1 MLLSD
6 LLFHFS
12 GESGAGKTESTKLLL
27 QFITAISGGD
37 SNVGRRILDS
47 NPIMEA
53 FGNAKTLRNDNSS
66 RFGKYVDIHFDR
78 KSGKIVSARI
88 EQYLLEKSRIVRQAI
103 GERNF
108 HAFYCMLAGM
118 PSQDKHR
125 LGLKDAR
132 FYNYLCQD
140 SESPIDNPNDAV
152 NFETIVATMR
162 HLEFADNE
170 VEEIWNL
177 LAALLHLGNISFCED
192 LHESTDASK
201 VKDTHRSELRYASN
215 LLGMSHVCLEKA
227 MTTKR
232 IQTAG
237 ECVVAQFLPSNA
249 YTVRD
254 AFVKTIYDH
263 LFRWMVEKINEAI
276 YKPIFKEDTRVV
288 DRHTSEHWGS
298 SSGSSCSGFFTRS
311 NTWPNS
317 PNPQSSSSSF
327 NITSNIG
334 FSSSESGV
342 DLHPNTQSSAAEN
355 GRLSIGVLDIFGFE
369 NFSSNSF
376 EQLCINYANE
386 NIQQYFVRH
395 IFKLEQ
401 DEYLAEGINWT
412 HINFRDN
419 QDVLDLI
426 AHQPLNVLALVD
438 EESRFPKGSDTSF
451 LSKLNARHGE
461 ANNYI
466 RPLSTV
472 ETRFGIVHFAGPV
485 YYNVEGFLEKNRD
498 TFNHDLLD
506 VISKSNNDFLRKLF
520 EKRFNLNENRSRS
533 LTLGTQFKKSLERL
547 MSIINSCHPFFVRC
561 IKPNEFKLPKCF
573 DRNLCVRQLRYAG
586 MMETIQIR
594 SLGYPIR
601 YEFADFVNRFH
612 MLLKLR
618 AGGGVNQFNQM
629 RLTRSQNLVE
639 EICRTAFASDDLT
652 YAIGSTKVFL
662 RVSEQ
667 ANLICANNLML
678 RSYYNQF
685 ATSANPN

>member
-1 MLLSD
+1 SY
-6 LLFHFS
+6 FS

-27 QFITAISGGD
+27 QFITAISGGE

-78 KSGKIVSARI
+78 KSGRIVSARI

-118 PSQDKHR
+118 PSHDKQR
-125 LGLKDAR
+125 LGLRDSR
-132 FYNYLCQD
+132 CYNYLCQD
-140 SESPIDNPNDAV
+140 SESLVDSPNDAA
-152 NFETIVATMR
+152 NFETIVSTMR
-162 HLEFADNE
+162 HLEFTDNE
-170 VEEIWNL
+170 IEEIWNL

-192 LHESTDASK
+192 LHECTDASK
-201 VKDTHRSELRYASN
+201 VKDTHRSELAYASN
-215 LLGMSHVCLEKA
+215 LLGMGHICLEKA

-249 YTVRD
+249 STVRD

-263 LFRWMVEKINEAI
+263 LFRWIVEKINEAI
-276 YKPIFKEDTRVV
+276 YKAPFKEGNRVG

-298 SSGSSCSGFFTRS
+298 SSGSSSSGFFTRS

-317 PNPQSSSSSF
+317 PNSQPSPTTS
-327 NITSNIG
+327 NITSNTG
-334 FSSSESGV
+334 FSSTESGV
-342 DLHPNTQSSAAEN
+342 DFYLNTHSSAAEN

-438 EESRFPKGSDTSF
+438 EESRFPKGSDISF

-461 ANNYI
+461 TNNYI
-466 RPLSTV
+466 RALSTV

-506 VISKSNNDFLRKLF
+506 VINKSNNDFLRKLF
-520 EKRFNLNENRSRS
+520 EKRLHLSENRPRS
-533 LTLGTQFKKSLERL
+533 LTLGMQFKKSLERL

-561 IKPNEFKLPKCF
+561 IKPNEFKLPNCF
-573 DRNLCVRQLRYAG
+573 DRTLCARQLRYAG

-594 SLGYPIR
+594 S
-601 YEFADFVNRFH
+601 
-612 MLLKLR
+612 
-618 AGGGVNQFNQM
+618 
-629 RLTRSQNLVE
+629 
-639 EICRTAFASDDLT
+639 
-652 YAIGSTKVFL
+652 
-662 RVSEQ
+662 
-667 ANLICANNLML
+667 
-678 RSYYNQF
+678 
-685 ATSANPN
+685 